1 MDELNELATK
11 TFAILKGNNLK
22 VKIFD
27 DTGTETYNPNAG
39 RRFFVSDP
47 NIMVTINPDS
57 GIELSKGVTVKNIST
72 LQKNLRRLADEFLI
86 NLDIKVFGKQI
97 QPRDYAYQV
106 KMEKGDIMMEN
117 EKINVNSYLMG
128 KILHFMQNGG
138 ELSADE
144 ICYSIP
150 GTNMVDVQ
158 KSLNKLV
165 KDKKLVANSIG
176 NGILYSVAMDEAI
189 TESFS
194 KMFGSKTTSKQMI
207 ENVKIIIRH
216 KNPVNENMRGAR
228 TRHISAIFLECNGER
243 IRFPYNS
250 ISGARAMAQHLSRGG
265 NMVDQVGTYI
275 SESTGQLLKLQEFN
289 KYAASNKLINE
300 NNNDII
306 KVVTE
311 NITNLKTELK
321 KLTTSRT
328 YESVKSRIETYKKQ
342 ELNEGNVDVLREL
355 FTIRKF
361 DEKFNEVLPIV
372 NQLVS
377 EKLNYLKRIEEA
389 AGNTVY
395 ISNMPTVT
403 TIFEYSNE
411 YSKISYKISELASKI
426 IGNDELTEFVNNV
439 SNKICKEGK
448 IDDFE
453 KTILFQV
460 FKNTK
465 VKSNEDKPEELKEC
479 IDLERHFSKF
489 NFTFLK

>member
-216 KNPVNENMRGAR
+216 KNPVN
-228 TRHISAIFLECNGER
+228 
-243 IRFPYNS
+243 
-250 ISGARAMAQHLSRGG
+250 
-265 NMVDQVGTYI
+265 
-275 SESTGQLLKLQEFN
+275 
-289 KYAASNKLINE
+289 
-300 NNNDII
+300 
-306 KVVTE
+306 
-311 NITNLKTELK
+311 
-321 KLTTSRT
+321 
-328 YESVKSRIETYKKQ
+328 
-342 ELNEGNVDVLREL
+342 
-355 FTIRKF
+355 
-361 DEKFNEVLPIV
+361 
-372 NQLVS
+372 
-377 EKLNYLKRIEEA
+377 
-389 AGNTVY
+389 
-395 ISNMPTVT
+395 
-403 TIFEYSNE
+403 
-411 YSKISYKISELASKI
+411 
-426 IGNDELTEFVNNV
+426 
-439 SNKICKEGK
+439 
-448 IDDFE
+448 
-453 KTILFQV
+453 
-460 FKNTK
+460 
-465 VKSNEDKPEELKEC
+465 
-479 IDLERHFSKF
+479 
-489 NFTFLK
+489 